1 MKKFLDSRINVDLF
15 KFNVRNKKGLILFY
29 TLILSLTFPVV
40 IIVSKLSNSSYQ
52 AEVTD
57 ITSLVIF
64 LSIVF
69 ALLLIFTPF
78 LFFNYLN
85 SKKSVDVFHSLS
97 ISRNDLYLTYTALS
111 LFFVLLPL
119 TIAYWTGYILSYTL
133 LSIPFDPY
141 HIFHFGRL
149 IMISIA
155 IMAPSIFV
163 IMNTGTLA
171 DSLVY
176 TAILFVAPFI
186 AYAAFQLFAEVNIIG
201 FSSGSAE
208 SLTYLSP
215 IVGVVGIYEDVL
227 SNVDGHVVAS
237 YWFLLGLGMSIISMN
252 IYSNWKSE
260 CSEVPFSNKSFFPF
274 VTSLFIGILFIFL
287 LSLNVIP
294 NPRWI
299 FFSVENLLIPIVF
312 TYALF
317 LVLYFIKDR
326 SIDSIKKASKNYW
339 VLFVVIMLVSTSLY
353 FSQGFGFTYKI
364 PKEKDIVSIELNP
377 SNQYEPFL
385 SENNIVL
392 ESEEDIKNF
401 IKIHEEI
408 VSYAKKDKKLFSQQ
422 AESDLSSELS
432 PYGVSGDY
440 SNFSFIYN
448 LKNNGKIKRSY
459 KIPSEL
465 QHILFELALNK
476 DVLHSNHPIT
486 NPRFSNFEDL
496 NITNPFFTKG
506 FNTGFLDQKEI
517 QNNIIKDFENINYK
531 EYYNASSHVQFILT
545 YSSNHQIYQ
554 LNIDARFENTLKLL
568 SNYQLD
574 EVDYNEFSI
583 SYKLVDKS
591 EVSDKYTGHGLSQVI
606 QQNRY
611 DFYEDHLVK
620 YLSFEE
626 VIKYEDK
633 IFDNYLNKEGNSV
646 LVIESPFGEITFPI
660 IDK

>member
-326 SIDSIKKASKNYW
+326 SIDSIKKASKNY
-339 VLFVVIMLVSTSLY
+339 
-353 FSQGFGFTYKI
+353 
-364 PKEKDIVSIELNP
+364 
-377 SNQYEPFL
+377 
-385 SENNIVL
+385 
-392 ESEEDIKNF
+392 
-401 IKIHEEI
+401 
-408 VSYAKKDKKLFSQQ
+408 
-422 AESDLSSELS
+422 
-432 PYGVSGDY
+432 
-440 SNFSFIYN
+440 
-448 LKNNGKIKRSY
+448 
-459 KIPSEL
+459 
-465 QHILFELALNK
+465 
-476 DVLHSNHPIT
+476 
-486 NPRFSNFEDL
+486 
-496 NITNPFFTKG
+496 
-506 FNTGFLDQKEI
+506 
-517 QNNIIKDFENINYK
+517 
-531 EYYNASSHVQFILT
+531 
-545 YSSNHQIYQ
+545 
-554 LNIDARFENTLKLL
+554 
-568 SNYQLD
+568 
-574 EVDYNEFSI
+574 
-583 SYKLVDKS
+583 
-591 EVSDKYTGHGLSQVI
+591 
-606 QQNRY
+606 
-611 DFYEDHLVK
+611 
-620 YLSFEE
+620 
-626 VIKYEDK
+626 
-633 IFDNYLNKEGNSV
+633 
-646 LVIESPFGEITFPI
+646 
-660 IDK
+660 